1 MASYFVDKFNEL
13 PSTQISGTELFEL
26 LMPAER
32 RSLVPMSVPFEVVVT
47 DAAGKGCA
55 RCLFSA
61 DPCRGC
67 VRIGLGDEGV
77 LLQSNDT
84 VAVTF
89 LCEADSDEAM
99 TLFSA
104 FTPERDASLDGNR
117 VADVLSLEDCIAA
130 FSESETLDESNPWYC
145 PGCRKNQCAMKTL
158 TIWRLPDF
166 LIVYLKR

>member
-1 MASYFVDKFNEL
+1 
-13 PSTQISGTELFEL
+13 
-26 LMPAER
+26 
-32 RSLVPMSVPFEVVVT
+32 MSVPYEVVVT

-89 LCEADSDEAM
+89 LCEADSDEAA

-117 VADVLSLEDCIAA
+117 YKDSGGEVEGMNESL
-130 FSESETLDESNPWYC
+130 
-145 PGCRKNQCAMKTL
+145 
-158 TIWRLPDF
+158 
-166 LIVYLKR
+166 